1 MPRKPTPADY
11 KRLRALL
18 NAAGSRDA
26 LNSWIDAA
34 LRGEDKRRAGRK
46 NYGETLTVGT
56 ITRVCEA
63 EGRARTALIRQLV
76 LDNPRLRGTG
86 TEKSAIERIKRKLT
100 MLANHLEK
108 YPAEWDAAFSKIA
121 NLIRGTD

>member
-56 ITRVCEA
+56 IIRVCEA

-100 MLANHLEK
+100 ML
-108 YPAEWDAAFSKIA
+108 
-121 NLIRGTD
+121 